1 MSNQK
6 KQIAII
12 GGGITGLTAAYYL
25 QKEARENQLPYTVK
39 LIEASHRLG
48 GQMQTF
54 KKDGYVIERGPDSFL
69 ERKDSVA
76 RLAREVGISGDLVNN
91 IPGETSILVK
101 DRLHRVPG
109 GAIMGIPTEV
119 GPFVTTKLFSMS
131 GKLRAAADLVLTRS
145 KEESD
150 QSLGEFF
157 RRRLG
162 DEVVENLIEPLL
174 SGIYAGDIDKMS
186 LMTLFPHFY
195 QVEQKYRSLI
205 LGMKK
210 SAPPRPKELQTAKK
224 GAFLGFKTGLQS
236 FADAI
241 EAKLEPG
248 SIKKGFRVEKIT
260 RINGGYDIELNGGE
274 VMTVDSI
281 VTAVSH
287 QTIYNILPEYEF
299 FQGFK
304 NVPSTSVA
312 TVALGFPKEAVE
324 KDIDGMGFLVSRNS
338 DYTITSCSW
347 LHKKWPHT
355 APDGKVLLR
364 CFVGRAG
371 GEAIVDLSDDQIV
384 NSVLVD
390 LAKTMKITMDPELAV
405 VSRWVHA
412 MPQYTVGHKERLERA
427 TKGLSE
433 ELPGI
438 FMAGHSFNGLGI
450 PDCITQG
457 EEAAAKVLEFLK
469 VPDAEKGQTSISG
482 VL

>member
-25 QKEARENQLPYTVK
+25 QKEVRENQLPYTVK

-48 GQMQTF
+48 GQMQTV

-76 RLAREVGISGDLVNN
+76 RLAREVGVADELVNN
-91 IPGETSILVK
+91 TPGKTFILVK
-101 DRLHRVPG
+101 DQLHSVPG
-109 GAIMGIPTEV
+109 GAIMGIPTEI
-119 GPFVTTKLFSMS
+119 GPFLTTKLFSMS

-150 QSLGEFF
+150 QSLGGFF

-210 SAPPRPKELQTAKK
+210 STPPRPKESQTTKK

-260 RINGGYDIELNGGE
+260 RMNEGYDIELNGGE

-287 QTIYNILPEYEF
+287 QTIYSIFPEYKF
-299 FQGFK
+299 FQDFK

-312 TVALGFPKEAVE
+312 TVALGFPKEAIK
-324 KDIDGMGFLVSRNS
+324 KDIDGAGFLISRNS

-347 LHKKWPHT
+347 IHKKWPHT
-355 APDGKVLLR
+355 TPDGKVLLR
-364 CFVGRAG
+364 CYVGRAG

-384 NSVLVD
+384 NIVLAD

-405 VSRWVHA
+405 VSRWIQA

-427 TKGLSE
+427 TTGLSE

-438 FMAGHSFNGLGI
+438 FMVGNSFNGLGI

-457 EEAAAKVLEFLK
+457 EDAASKVLDFLK
-469 VPDAEKGQTSISG
+469 LSGTAKGQVSLNG
-482 VL
+482 V

>member
-25 QKEARENQLPYTVK
+25 QKEVRENQLPYTVK

-54 KKDGYVIERGPDSFL
+54 NKDGYIIERGPDSFL

-76 RLAREVGISGDLVNN
+76 QLAREVGMANDLVNN
-91 IPGETSILVK
+91 TPGKTFILVK
-101 DRLHRVPG
+101 DQLHSIPG

-119 GPFVTTKLFSMS
+119 SPFLTTKLFSMS

-145 KEESD
+145 KAEND
-150 QSLGEFF
+150 QSLGSFF

-186 LMTLFPHFY
+186 LMTLFPHFH
-195 QVEQKYRSLI
+195 QVEQKHRSLI

-210 SAPPRPKELQTAKK
+210 AAPPRPKELQTGKK
-224 GAFLGFKTGLQS
+224 GAFLGFKNGLQS

-248 SIKKGFRVEKIT
+248 SIKRGFRVEKIK
-260 RINGGYDIELNGGE
+260 RMNEGYDIELNGGE
-274 VMTVDSI
+274 VMTADSI
-281 VTAVSH
+281 VAAVSH
-287 QTIYNILPEYEF
+287 QTIYSIFPEYEF
-299 FQGFK
+299 LQDFK

-324 KDIDGMGFLVSRNS
+324 KDIDGAGFLVSRNS
-338 DYTITSCSW
+338 DYTLTSCSW

-355 APDGKVLLR
+355 TPEGKVLLR
-364 CFVGRAG
+364 CYVGRSG

-384 NSVLVD
+384 NIVLMD
-390 LAKTMKITMDPELAV
+390 LAKTMKITMEPELAV
-405 VSRWVHA
+405 VSRWVNA
-412 MPQYTVGHKERLERA
+412 MPQYTVGHKERVEQA

-438 FMAGHSFNGLGI
+438 FMAGSSFNGLGI
-450 PDCITQG
+450 PNCITQG
-457 EEAAAKVLEFLK
+457 EDAASKVLEFLK
-469 VPDAEKGQTSISG
+469 LSRIDA
-482 VL
+482 